1 MKMPSYVIYNYTVE
15 AEEGGKGGGHFV
27 LCLLGMDEPSNIFM
41 AMKEACWK
49 NQ

>member
-1 MKMPSYVIYNYTVE
+1 MKMPSYVIYNYTVD
-15 AEEGGKGGGHFV
+15 AEEGGVGGGYFV
-27 LCLLGMDEPSNIFM
+27 LWLLGMYVPSNIFM